1 MLRVAASCQWEGWM
15 RFASLAA
22 NEGQRAEAADAL
34 KGAMSCGDL
43 PYGFQPQL
51 PWFRSMKGYAP
62 YDALLRERERRIE
75 KIRAELISLEADAK
89 ASAVES
95 Q

>member
-1 MLRVAASCQWEGWM
+1 M

-22 NEGQRAEAADAL
+22 NEGQRAEATDAL

-75 KIRAELISLEADAK
+75 KIRPELISLEADAK